1 MTDELKVQIGKRV
14 RQARL
19 QKGLT
24 KEALCEDES
33 QLSVRQLTR
42 VETGKSLL
50 SIDKGLYIARRLGV
64 SPQELIDP
72 SQNRLPKSYLSLKR
86 QIIRYKSY
94 EDPERLKVLHG
105 LMTELHTYYDVVPE
119 EEQLAIDIIQADLDV
134 FETHQ
139 TVFAEPLIE
148 EYFEQVLRK
157 ESYTWNDYLLISLY
171 LFLCAIGI
179 EDNRYFEHF
188 VPSIFLKGDLS
199 DPDIAYQM
207 EEIVLAV
214 LAQEKVDYYPVCIET
229 LEAIIKETKHFQNK
243 PILDMFKA
251 KLALY
256 QGDLKKAAGYYQ
268 SAILVAESFGDR
280 VLVERLQREYDKD
293 VKML

>member
-64 SPQELIDP
+64 YLQELIDP

-94 EDPERLKVLHG
+94 EDSERLKVLHG

-171 LFLCAIGI
+171 LFLCAAGI

>member
-64 SPQELIDP
+64 YLQELIDP

-94 EDPERLKVLHG
+94 EDSERLKVLHG

-171 LFLCAIGI
+171 LFLCAVGI